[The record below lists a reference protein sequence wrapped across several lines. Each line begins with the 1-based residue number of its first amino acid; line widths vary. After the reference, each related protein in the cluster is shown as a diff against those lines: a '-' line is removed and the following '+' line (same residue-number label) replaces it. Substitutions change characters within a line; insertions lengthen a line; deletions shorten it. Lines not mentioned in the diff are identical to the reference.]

1 MDKLITAEEAKALNE
16 AKESLRKAYKTINR
30 LIKEAALDGKNEID
44 YSLSPFLF
52 KNHEIIIGII
62 LRDSLTEAGYHVE
75 ITNRKSLNNV
85 HFIGETTLN
94 ISWSK
99 AANTEVKDESETEK

>member
-1 MDKLITAEEAKALNE
+1 MDKLITAEEAKTLNE
-16 AKESLRKAYKTINR
+16 AKESLKKIYKTLNR
-30 LIKEAALDGKNEID
+30 LIKEAVLDGKNEID

-52 KNHEIIIGII
+52 KNHEIIISII

-75 ITNRKSLNNV
+75 FTNRKSLNNV
-85 HFIGETTLN
+85 HSIGEPTLN

-99 AANTEVKDESETEK
+99 ATNTEVKDESETEK